1 MPVNSFFIAYAG
13 PPILGAFIGYLTN
26 KVAIR
31 MLFRP
36 LKQWRILGVPVPMTP
51 GVIPAK
57 RHKLADNIGKMVG
70 SHLLTSRDI
79 GAALSEERF
88 QDRLNTL
95 VDDWVSDLLNRDL
108 GPVRNL
114 VPPRFQ
120 TYLQV
125 AVKTVKY
132 QVRTG
137 LHQFIRGE
145 EFASRV
151 TQTVGEQLDSLGAR
165 PLNTVVSPEERQ
177 ALYGFLDTL
186 VNDLLA
192 GNRTED
198 WLTDNLQRN
207 FRQAAENG
215 KTIADYLPATL
226 QELIVDTVL
235 RRSPDILRQL
245 SKVLTEPPVRERI
258 IEAVRAGIRNF
269 MDSLGPVG
277 AMAGSFLNMN
287 FLEKAVRE
295 YLTSQEDNIRSWLEN
310 PEVQERFAAMLVEQ
324 VEKYLDTPLSRIL
337 EGMEGEQ
344 LESISREI
352 SIQIMAILRTGG
364 VVGALSSMLRESF
377 EEMLDRGR
385 SSVGEISGRLL
396 EEDTVTAFR
405 QSVSGETLS
414 LLRSQR
420 IARFIDTMMD
430 SLFEGVLNRPVGVL
444 NNMLPAGV
452 RAGVTDYAVLT
463 INRILLR
470 EVPTLVELLNIRQM
484 VTIRVDSLD
493 LLKLE
498 QLLLSIMEEQFKYIN
513 LFGALLGFL
522 IGLLNLAILQ
532 LQ

>member
-1 MPVNSFFIAYAG
+1 MNSFFLAYAG

-88 QDRLNTL
+88 QDRLNAL
-95 VDDWVSDLLNRDL
+95 VDDWVSDFLNRDL
-108 GPVRNL
+108 GSVRDL
-114 VPPRFQ
+114 VTKRFQ
-120 TYLQV
+120 TYLEV
-125 AVKTVKY
+125 AARTVKY
-132 QVRTG
+132 QVRAG

-151 TQTVGEQLDSLGAR
+151 SQTIGEQLDALGTR
-165 PLNTVVSPEERQ
+165 PLNTIVSPEERQ

-192 GNRTED
+192 GRRTED
-198 WLTDNLQRN
+198 WLADNLQRK
-207 FRQAAENG
+207 FRLDAEDG
-215 KTIADYLPATL
+215 KTIADYLPETL
-226 QELIVDTVL
+226 RELIIDTVL
-235 RRSPDILRQL
+235 SRSPDMLRQL
-245 SKVLTEPPVRERI
+245 SRVLTEPPVREKI
-258 IEAVRAGIRNF
+258 IEAVRTGIRNF
-269 MDSLGPVG
+269 MGSLGPVG

-287 FLEKAVRE
+287 ILEKKVRE
-295 YLTSQEDNIRSWLEN
+295 YLTGQEDNIRAWLEN

-337 EGMEGEQ
+337 KGIEDER
-344 LESISREI
+344 LELISREI

-364 VVGALSSMLRESF
+364 VVGALSSMLRDSF

-385 SSVGEISGRLL
+385 CSVGEISGRLL
-396 EEDTVTAFR
+396 EEKTVQAFR
-405 QSVSGETLS
+405 WSVSRETLS

-420 IARFIDTMMD
+420 IARLIDTMTD

-444 NNMLPAGV
+444 NNILPAGV
-452 RAGVTDYAVLT
+452 RAGVADYAVLT

-470 EVPTLVELLNIRQM
+470 EVPNLVELLNIRQM
-484 VTIRVDSLD
+484 VTTRVDGLD

-532 LQ
+532 LL